1 MKPKCLSN
9 TPGNQTLY
17 FSAAGYLYPCC
28 WMEQRKAEDYM
39 REQGLLDEKLKLS
52 NVDSVE
58 QILESKP
65 WKQFIDT
72 LQNNPECACDR
83 CKEMCGE

>member
-1 MKPKCLSN
+1 
-9 TPGNQTLY
+9 
-17 FSAAGYLYPCC
+17 
-28 WMEQRKAEDYM
+28 M
-39 REQGLLDEKLKLS
+39 REKGLLDSKLKLS

-65 WKQFIDT
+65 WKEFIDT
-72 LQNNPECACDR
+72 LQNNPEGACDR